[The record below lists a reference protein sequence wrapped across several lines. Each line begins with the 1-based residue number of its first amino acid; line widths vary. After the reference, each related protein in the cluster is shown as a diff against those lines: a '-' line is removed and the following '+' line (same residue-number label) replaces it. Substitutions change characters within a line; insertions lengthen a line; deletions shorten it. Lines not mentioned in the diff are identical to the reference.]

1 MNERHLHG
9 ETYYFIQDFER
20 VNGYDERILSYG
32 YDDSNLKDRMVLAG
46 LRKKIINYDFL
57 HHQKHGDVLRA
68 SNQSMIHP
76 MVRIVAHR
84 LFVNSQPLYSR
95 SSPSAAYE
103 CQSRTPSMV
112 KFAAPDFSKSKF
124 DYGAAFE
131 EQALEEV
138 AGWYSEQDPA
148 TLTREQKIDLVWAN
162 SEVFL

>member
-1 MNERHLHG
+1 
-9 ETYYFIQDFER
+9 
-20 VNGYDERILSYG
+20 
-32 YDDSNLKDRMVLAG
+32 
-46 LRKKIINYDFL
+46 
-57 HHQKHGDVLRA
+57 
-68 SNQSMIHP
+68 
-76 MVRIVAHR
+76 
-84 LFVNSQPLYSR
+84 
-95 SSPSAAYE
+95 
-103 CQSRTPSMV
+103 MV